1 MLLAGR
7 EDGELSARSSSP
19 SLSSSQTTPSDESL
33 ANYVLQECVAR
44 ACKNLLRGRW
54 RTCAAN
60 GGSTSALKRETA
72 TFINDVFVSTSA
84 IWTTELCPV
93 LREHFS
99 LDDDAFDFASVFPRV
114 AHTVSR

>member
-1 MLLAGR
+1 M
-7 EDGELSARSSSP
+7 SARLSTP
-19 SLSSSQTTPSDESL
+19 SLQTSPSDESL

-72 TFINDVFVSTSA
+72 TFINDVFVSTST
-84 IWTTELCPV
+84 IWATELCPV
-93 LREHFS
+93 LREHFA
-99 LDDDAFDFASVFPRV
+99 LDDEIFDFSTLFPRV
-114 AHTVSR
+114 AHTV